1 MNFRYASYVILASLP
16 LYGVRFLIFGQ
27 PTNLLEVLVLAVIA
41 AWIFVRVIPEGTGSR
56 VKPGM
61 TAIWILLLAATI
73 SLFVAP
79 DFANAFTS
87 YRQYYLEPILF
98 FWMLT
103 REFSG
108 FEDAKKLMLAM
119 CVPAI
124 PIALF
129 AIAQYL
135 NLYPIPAGQ
144 YRIDHR
150 STSLYSYANAVGL
163 YLGPIIAA
171 CIATVLNMKN
181 RFDRDAKIMLATAGL
196 SILAILFSRTE
207 GSWLGLAAAGLIAGF
222 SMKQFRRMTL
232 GILFAGILVLALV
245 PPIGQ
250 KLIYQLS
257 LQDFSGAVRRT
268 IWQETSG
275 MLADHWLFGAGLAG
289 YQTVMAPY
297 HFQKDIEIFWFP
309 HNVLLNIWVELG
321 LLGLI
326 AFAFIFRAV
335 QRAAKNLASPTHWI
349 ATAPLLV
356 MLVHGLFD
364 VPFFKPDLALM
375 TATFLA
381 FTMILRSAQDDTTV

>member
-1 MNFRYASYVILASLP
+1 MKNFRAACYAILACLP
-16 LYGVRFLIFGQ
+16 LYGVRFQIFGQ
-27 PTNLLEVLVLAVIA
+27 ASNLLEVVTLGVLIA
-41 AWIFVRVIPEGTGSR
+41 YIAKSFS
-56 VKPGM
+56 
-61 TAIWILLLAATI
+61 AIKMKDVPRPIALLLLAATI

-79 DFANAFTS
+79 DFANAFAS

-108 FEDAKKLMLAM
+108 FADVNKLMLAV

-129 AIAQYL
+129 SIAQYL

-171 CIATVLNMKN
+171 CIATVLNMKS

-196 SILAILFSRTE
+196 SVLAILFSRTE
-207 GSWLGLAAAGLIAGF
+207 GAWLGLAAAGLIAGF
-222 SMKQFRRMTL
+222 SMKQFRHPTL
-232 GILFAGILVLALV
+232 GVLFAGMLVLALF
-245 PPIGQ
+245 PPISE

-275 MLADHWLFGAGLAG
+275 MLADRWMFGAGLAG
-289 YQTVMAPY
+289 YQTDMIPY
-297 HFQKDIEIFWFP
+297 QTSKAIEIFWFP
-309 HNVLLNIWVELG
+309 HNIILNIWVELG

-326 AFAFIFRAV
+326 AFVFIFRAV
-335 QRAAKNLASPTHWI
+335 RRAVKTVNAPTHWI

-364 VPFFKPDLALM
+364 VPFFKPDLALL
-375 TATFLA
+375 TASFLA
-381 FTMILRSAQDDTTV
+381 FVVILQGDYDASKRSA